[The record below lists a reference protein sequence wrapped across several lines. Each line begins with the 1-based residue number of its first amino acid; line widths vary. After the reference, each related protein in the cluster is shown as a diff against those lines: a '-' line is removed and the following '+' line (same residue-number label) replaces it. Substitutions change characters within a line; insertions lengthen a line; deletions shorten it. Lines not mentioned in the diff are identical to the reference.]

1 MKQAQTSQSQS
12 QSRRRLRL
20 RDVRDVFRLIGEIR
34 ELGGDPKVW
43 RPHMVKRLSHLFGAQ
58 IVISSEVHALTT
70 KRPPQMRII
79 DLGWGCDAEG
89 NVWDIHSERN
99 DENLEAWWLTK
110 SEKTTASPPPDQA
123 SGAGAEDE
131 PVEGLEVP
139 VKPLKPVYGGRSF
152 VMSQYP
158 LPHINAVDQL
168 GLHRAFG
175 DESFTPTEHKLVRL
189 FHVELGRLWRKD
201 VLKKAKDPT
210 SDLPPRLTQT
220 LDELLAGLSEKEIA
234 AKLDLS
240 RHTIH
245 NYVKALHQRFEV
257 SSRGE
262 LLAKAGAAKKPD
274 FMPKLSITLP
284 RGDRSGSKKD

>member
-1 MKQAQTSQSQS
+1 MNPVQTS
-12 QSRRRLRL
+12 RRLRL

-34 ELGGDPKVW
+34 ALGADPKVW
-43 RPHMVKRLSHLFGAQ
+43 RPHMVKRLSKVFGAE
-58 IVISSEVHALTT
+58 IVISSEVHAQSIRRGEQT
-70 KRPPQMRII
+70 RII

-89 NVWDIHSERN
+89 NVWEIHSERD

-110 SEKTTASPPPDQA
+110 CDRKNGGPKGGSA
-123 SGAGAEDE
+123 DE
-131 PVEGLEVP
+131 GDEAAVEMP
-139 VKPLKPVYGGRSF
+139 VKPLKPVYGGKSF
-152 VMSQYP
+152 IMSQYP
-158 LPHINAVDQL
+158 LPHIAAVDQL

-175 DESFTPTEHKLVRL
+175 DAPFSATEHKLVRL

-201 VLKKAKDPT
+201 VLSKVKDPT
-210 SDLPPRLTQT
+210 SDLPPRLAQT
-220 LDELLAGLSEKEIA
+220 LQELLSGLSEKEIA

-262 LLAKAGAAKKPD
+262 LLAKAGAANKPD

-284 RGDRSGSKKD
+284 RNEKAGAKKD